1 MILISTQQIPCKLVL
16 NEPLVKL
23 LMICLFPRF
32 RPSVLILV
40 SSICSTQALAD
51 VHDVPS
57 RWPTASERS
66 AISAPQYKRP
76 PDGISEC
83 LGRLTFELPAKVE
96 WPTATHDSYGSPFN
110 HIFSAKV
117 FDPGD
122 AIEIGSIRVA
132 VMHPAD
138 ENAKQRIVR
147 NFPANRVME
156 LKKDLAY
163 AQGELRRLEGKVKNS
178 TDEINSVRLQVR
190 DIADIEEAIKSNR
203 VDPVDLGVSESYG
216 YGERV
221 VVANEE
227 HEFSVLHAYLFRGD
241 TIYLFESRTPILSEG
256 DDAAHRLQFRDK
268 VGKFRVRN
276 PHEIPAGPG
285 VCFPSGFLLLTLK
298 FAAVQKPGDH
308 PALLH
313 ADIVPVELAA
323 GYLIHNLTAGNGQ
336 IDAGHDVALF
346 VPDAPEVVDSHQR
359 DLVQRRENEECRGG
373 LLAKWWRKTSGILL
387 ASLRVIVNADEI
399 HQCIAAF
406 RIGNIRIKAG
416 RALVRRSE
424 LSAFA
429 NDTRP
434 ALGIIAVIVHRQW
447 GEFVACHQRQRS
459 SGHRIAGRHCIS
471 AIPPYI
477 AVERAPHGNEQA
489 VARL

>member
-285 VCFPSGFLLLTLK
+285 VCFPSGFLPDDGMTPVDIKLSLRFADARNVLYTIHTGTVTSRTLK
-298 FAAVQKPGDH
+298 STAMLASARAGLGTFGTYDEEALKHSIAERIGPRAVQIGGVKGEQGGVVARIKMGMEEQKEMYSVFSGYAGWLGVYD
-308 PALLH
+308 
-313 ADIVPVELAA
+313 VPFMLVDMRTVA
-323 GYLIHNLTAGNGQ
+323 G
-336 IDAGHDVALF
+336 IDAKAKKTVA
-346 VPDAPEVVDSHQR
+346 APFKRSMYRLDYI
-359 DLVQRRENEECRGG
+359 LKG
-373 LLAKWWRKTSGILL
+373 LRYRWSNANAK
-387 ASLRVIVNADEI
+387 
-399 HQCIAAF
+399 
-406 RIGNIRIKAG
+406 
-416 RALVRRSE
+416 
-424 LSAFA
+424 
-429 NDTRP
+429 
-434 ALGIIAVIVHRQW
+434 
-447 GEFVACHQRQRS
+447 
-459 SGHRIAGRHCIS
+459 
-471 AIPPYI
+471 
-477 AVERAPHGNEQA
+477 AP
-489 VARL
+489 